1 MATSFNVADMSNDDF
16 LQLLNYTNST
26 PPNDTGK
33 DTPRQDYLGYAGF
46 PSFSMNNTPPYEFP
60 PTPTSSTPRKTPTEK
75 QQVAQIR
82 EFTENAYLNSR
93 NILAS
98 LDRIEAIIE
107 WIHDSQNR
115 QDARLA
121 KLEEKIEEVK
131 EEVAEVVQTLRDQ
144 ELNCSHCNGEEEYSG
159 DDQSDDA
166 SDDDVSET
174 DYNSEGVERN
184 DSEVQEFY
192 NMYGPY

>member
-46 PSFSMNNTPPYEFP
+46 PSFSINSAPSYEFP
-60 PTPTSSTPRKTPTEK
+60 PNTNIQHAPQK
-75 QQVAQIR
+75 
-82 EFTENAYLNSR
+82 

-131 EEVAEVVQTLRDQ
+131 AEVAEVVQTLRDQ
-144 ELNCSHCNGEEEYSG
+144 ELNCSHCHGEEEYSG